1 MHLYQIK
8 ALDIGSYN
16 ENQIVDFFL
25 IDEDLHSSEALER
38 WADKNGESKNL
49 FKARRISE
57 LQARIL
63 RSELIDEVNRKVSAL
78 KNLDEAIQNVSPSR

>member
-1 MHLYQIK
+1 MHLFQIK

-25 IDEDLHSSEALER
+25 TDEDLHSSEALKR
-38 WADKNGESKNL
+38 WADENGEAKNL

-57 LQARIL
+57 L
-63 RSELIDEVNRKVSAL
+63 
-78 KNLDEAIQNVSPSR
+78 